1 LWHSSTGSGSFPGI
15 VSPGFLNSISV
26 QEFSNV
32 VTLCEEFELTT
43 DRVFSVEIIAPDNLG
58 KAEEIRLLETILRE
72 LPEGYLRDI
81 LQDSAFS
88 ICTAIKNDFCAIE
101 KDYAQEIEELKS
113 ERAALTEENK
123 RLRAQGESMAGQI
136 RQADRRIRE
145 GEELARTLRRTVETI
160 REF

>member
-1 LWHSSTGSGSFPGI
+1 M
-15 VSPGFLNSISV
+15 
-26 QEFSNV
+26 

>member
-1 LWHSSTGSGSFPGI
+1 M
-15 VSPGFLNSISV
+15 
-26 QEFSNV
+26 

-43 DRVFSVEIIAPDNLG
+43 DRIFSVEIIAPDNLG

-101 KDYAQEIEELKS
+101 KDYAQEIEELKR
-113 ERAALTEENK
+113 ERDALNEETK
-123 RLRAQGESMAGQI
+123 RIRAQAESMADQV
-136 RQADRRIRE
+136 RTAERRILE
-145 GEELARTLRRTVETI
+145 GNRVLKLVHQTAEKLRD
-160 REF
+160 F

>member
-1 LWHSSTGSGSFPGI
+1 
-15 VSPGFLNSISV
+15 
-26 QEFSNV
+26 V

-43 DRVFSVEIIAPDNLG
+43 DRIFSVEIIAPDNLG

-101 KDYAQEIEELKS
+101 KDYAQEIEELKR
-113 ERAALTEENK
+113 ERDALNEETK
-123 RLRAQGESMAGQI
+123 RIRAQAESMADQV
-136 RQADRRIRE
+136 RTAERRILE
-145 GEELARTLRRTVETI
+145 GNRVLKLVHQTAEKLRD
-160 REF
+160 F